1 MYNMLIVS
9 YQFNNINVKNIAYG
23 QHKHLI
29 PEIKKMNVMTYA
41 SVTAFA
47 DCCEKILIDKIS
59 IICYA
64 ISVEL

>member
-1 MYNMLIVS
+1 
-9 YQFNNINVKNIAYG
+9 
-23 QHKHLI
+23 
-29 PEIKKMNVMTYA
+29 MTYA